1 MSNTTIERLHV
12 LLVTGNTINVNEEI
26 KETQHLEKDLGMDS
40 LDAVEFIMAIEDE
53 FDIVLPDD
61 ESEALTTVGSV
72 VELVNKKINE

>member
-1 MSNTTIERLHV
+1 MSKSTIERLHT
-12 LLVTGNTINVNEEI
+12 LLVDGNTINEHEEI
-26 KETQHLEKDLGMDS
+26 KETQHLETDLGMDS

-53 FDIVLPDD
+53 FDIELPDD